1 MGFTSGYLYSF
12 LVLLFGGSAI
22 TAFELLAWQ
31 LFVSFNSRSLHASN
45 IDQFKTLPDLIPNHS
60 GKISYARHSASQ
72 HLIDVFSF
80 PAFTFHSLASQLIS
94 AIRKTGFYSG
104 IYFVRFI
111 SFVQLIFCSQ
121 LCAFQALQ
129 LLNEKK
135 TRALTSWYFGK
146 QDQSIHFIYKKCEA
160 LVPS

>member
-31 LFVSFNSRSLHASN
+31 LFVSFICRALYAST
-45 IDQFKTLPDLIPNHS
+45 IVQSKTLPGLIPNHS
-60 GKISYARHSASQ
+60 GKISYARHSASE
-72 HLIDVFSF
+72 HLIDVFCF
-80 PAFTFHSLASQLIS
+80 PAIIFHSLASQLIS

-121 LCAFQALQ
+121 LFAFPALQ
-129 LLNEKK
+129 LLNEMK
-135 TRALTSWYFGK
+135 TRVLTSWYFGK
-146 QDQSIHFIYKKCEA
+146 QDLSIHFIYKICEA
-160 LVPS
+160 